1 MPNENLFRY
10 NRENL
15 LKGFNLKQKSIITYF
30 YGFFGV
36 WFVATILLFMY
47 GGFFAVYQGTIL
59 SVLELSL
66 SFDNAIVNATILA
79 TMGLVWRKRFL
90 LWGML
95 IAVFGVRFVFPI
107 LIVYF
112 STSMGFI
119 DSFNLA
125 ITNPDEYEKII
136 ESSHHIIMSFGGMF
150 LLMLFL
156 KFIFDENKDLHWIR
170 MIEDFAVKLSK
181 IGDIKILFILSSM
194 IGITYLAPEHVV
206 MGDEMVKINKIEIL
220 APMLIGVIAFYLI
233 EFFKGFIERKSLT
246 SEADSEQ
253 IDTKITQLSG
263 GFVSFLYLE
272 MIDMSFSLDGV
283 LGAFAVTQ
291 NIVIIML
298 GLGIGAMAVRSLTI
312 FMVEREVISKYIYL
326 EHGAMWSI
334 GLLSLSMLIQ
344 IFYHLPA
351 MLITTFALVPIILA
365 FIHSI
370 YKNKEFIL
378 DSKN

>member
-1 MPNENLFRY
+1 
-10 NRENL
+10 
-15 LKGFNLKQKSIITYF
+15 
-30 YGFFGV
+30 
-36 WFVATILLFMY
+36 
-47 GGFFAVYQGTIL
+47 
-59 SVLELSL
+59 
-66 SFDNAIVNATILA
+66 
-79 TMGLVWRKRFL
+79 
-90 LWGML
+90 
-95 IAVFGVRFVFPI
+95 
-107 LIVYF
+107 
-112 STSMGFI
+112 
-119 DSFNLA
+119 
-125 ITNPDEYEKII
+125 
-136 ESSHHIIMSFGGMF
+136 MSFGGMF

-194 IGITYLAPEHVV
+194 IGITYLAPDYVV
-206 MGDEMVKINKIEIL
+206 MGDEMVRINKIEIL

-233 EFFKGFIERKSLT
+233 EFFKGFIETKSII
-246 SEADSEQ
+246 SKADSEQ
-253 IDTKITQLSG
+253 TDTKITQLSG

-291 NIVIIML
+291 NIIIIML

-344 IFYHLPA
+344 IFYHLPP
-351 MLITTFALVPIILA
+351 MLITTFALVPIVLA

>member
-1 MPNENLFRY
+1 MHFVSILVY
-10 NRENL
+10 NAF
-15 LKGFNLKQKSIITYF
+15 LKKRSGSHMEQKPMIKYF

-36 WFVATILLFMY
+36 WIVASIILYLY
-47 GGFFAVYQGTIL
+47 GGLFAVYQGTVL

-66 SFDNAIVNATILA
+66 SFDNAVINATILA
-79 TMGLVWRKRFL
+79 TMAVVWRRRFL
-90 LWGML
+90 IWGML

-112 STSMGFI
+112 STPMGLV

-125 ITNPDEYEKII
+125 LTNPDEYEKII
-136 ESSHHIIMSFGGMF
+136 EGSHHVIMSFGGMF

-156 KFIFDENKDLHWIR
+156 KFIFDEKKDLHWIQAIESFAAKISKR
-170 MIEDFAVKLSK
+170 GDVKMIF
-181 IGDIKILFILSSM
+181 ILFMML
-194 IGITYLAPEHVV
+194 GITYIAPAEVV
-206 MGDEMVKINKIEIL
+206 MGDTMVQVDKIEIL
-220 APMLIGVIAFYLI
+220 APMLIGMIMFYLI
-233 EFFKGFIERKSLT
+233 EFFKGFMETKEETGEESG
-246 SEADSEQ
+246 DSKATE
-253 IDTKITQLSG
+253 LSG
-263 GFVSFLYLE
+263 GFISFIYLE
-272 MIDMSFSLDGV
+272 TIDMSFSLDGV

-312 FMVEREVISKYIYL
+312 YMVERDVVAKYIYL

-334 GLLSLSMLIQ
+334 GLLALTMIVQ

-351 MLITTFALVPIILA
+351 MMVTTFAIVPISLA

-370 YKNKEFIL
+370 YKNREFLL
-378 DSKN
+378 DSEQ